1 MEGGQ
6 SLGYLRGKE
15 ESLAHLWARVEND
28 TMEVTKKG
36 PGGRIA
42 WLANCVVANSY
53 AVGDQFHD
61 RQDQLA
67 CLEILKK
74 TEKDHN
80 RPTEAVQQ
88 QMMRSWDMIDTVP
101 S

>member
-1 MEGGQ
+1 M
-6 SLGYLRGKE
+6 
-15 ESLAHLWARVEND
+15 
-28 TMEVTKKG
+28 
-36 PGGRIA
+36 
-42 WLANCVVANSY
+42 Y

-80 RPTEAVQQ
+80 RPTEVVQQ
-88 QMMRSWDMIDTVP
+88 QMMKSWDMVEAVP